1 MLYEQLNILI
11 NETTAMADCLKTVKK
26 VFRFGRSDKK
36 LITDCLYIRNKIY
49 I

>member
-26 VFRFGRSDKK
+26 E
-36 LITDCLYIRNKIY
+36 LCLTVMIKN
-49 I
+49 